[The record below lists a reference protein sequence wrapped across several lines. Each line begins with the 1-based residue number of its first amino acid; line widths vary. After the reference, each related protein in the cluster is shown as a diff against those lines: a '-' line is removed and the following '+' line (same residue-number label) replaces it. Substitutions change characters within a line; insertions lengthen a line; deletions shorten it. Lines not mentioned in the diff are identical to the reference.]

1 MPISPAA
8 ASPTYKI
15 IYFPSRDQGG
25 AVRDQL
31 AHGHLCQALLASFLQ
46 GHSVQGLEEREG
58 AKLQLRAPR
67 YRTQARWGSLK
78 KPGDE
83 IMSSGY
89 PLCNLLR
96 SELEQDLVWG
106 REGGNH
112 KTHRAEGNA
121 HHYQRDKTLPSLR
134 TDGGYTWNTSLHGW
148 AWLTVGAV
156 CGLLMGNKTQGPKS
170 CSVGRA

>member
-1 MPISPAA
+1 M
-8 ASPTYKI
+8 
-15 IYFPSRDQGG
+15 
-25 AVRDQL
+25 
-31 AHGHLCQALLASFLQ
+31 
-46 GHSVQGLEEREG
+46 
-58 AKLQLRAPR
+58 
-67 YRTQARWGSLK
+67 K

-96 SELEQDLVWG
+96 SELE
-106 REGGNH
+106 
-112 KTHRAEGNA
+112 
-121 HHYQRDKTLPSLR
+121 RDKTLPSLR